1 MAVRSYAA
9 PITAEPNRSAVV
21 PNVATT
27 ASVHAY
33 ATVEGHVQLGDGT
46 YVAPAASIRADAG
59 APFWIGASTVIQD
72 GVVIAGLP
80 QGRVIGDDQQ
90 PYSVWVG
97 GNVVI
102 SHLSLV
108 KGPAYIGDDCFIGFR
123 STIFNARLGKGC
135 VVMMHALVQD
145 VEIPPGKFIPSG
157 SIITQ
162 QQQADR
168 LPNVEEKDRN
178 FVRHL
183 SGSAFSRSAQPSASF
198 APSGDLS
205 IMNKPPAHTS
215 NVASRSQAPASGIT
229 AALIEQIRKLLNQ
242 GYQIGTEHADA
253 RRFRASAWQTCS
265 PIKANREPE
274 VVAALQTCLVEHS
287 GEYVRLIGIDTKS
300 KRRVSEAI
308 IQRPGDN
315 PAAHPPAS
323 NYNSASY
330 SNASYSAPSY
340 SAPANSHTQ
349 AGSGAHGG
357 DWSAQAQQLLNQGL
371 QVGLEYADARRYKTS
386 SWQSGGLL
394 SGGQGQVLNEINGFV
409 SAHSRDYVRL
419 IGIDPRAKK
428 RVAEITIY
436 RPGASNGNGGSASS
450 HASSHAST
458 YTPSN
463 TANSSSSYSPSY
475 SANAAPASASGDAS
489 AQVRQILTQGL
500 KVGLE
505 YADERHYKTS
515 SWTSLGQH
523 LSHEGEVLG
532 AIDRLIADNPKL
544 YVRLIGIDPKAKKR
558 VVETTIYRPNGQGGA
573 KPAASRQPAR
583 GFAPSS
589 GGGGGASRT
598 AGHAGGISAEAR
610 DQVRQLLR
618 QGCQVGIEHADPRRY
633 RTSSWTSATVIR
645 SGQESEAIAA
655 LEATLHDFGNDYVR
669 LVGIDPKA
677 KRRVAELVIHQPQK

>member
-9 PITAEPNRSAVV
+9 PATAESTRSAVV
-21 PNVATT
+21 PNVAPT

-33 ATVEGHVQLGDGT
+33 ATVEGDVQLGDGT

-59 APFWIGASTVIQD
+59 APFWIGASSVIQD

-97 GNVVI
+97 HNVVI
-102 SHLSLV
+102 AHLSLV

-183 SGSAFSRSAQPSASF
+183 SGSTFSGSSLSSPALSRSAQPSASF

-215 NVASRSQAPASGIT
+215 NSRSQSPASGIT

-253 RRFRASAWQTCS
+253 RRFRASAWQSCS
-265 PIKANREPE
+265 PIKANREPD

-323 NYNSASY
+323 NYSSAS
-330 SNASYSAPSY
+330 SSYSAPSY
-340 SAPANSHTQ
+340 SAPAS
-349 AGSGAHGG
+349 SGAQGG

-428 RVAEITIY
+428 RIAEITIY
-436 RPGASNGNGGSASS
+436 RPGANGNNGNGSSASS
-450 HASSHAST
+450 PAPSYAA
-458 YTPSN
+458 SN
-463 TANSSSSYSPSY
+463 TASSSSSYSSSSH
-475 SANAAPASASGDAS
+475 SAAHASASGDAS

-544 YVRLIGIDPKAKKR
+544 YVRVIGIDPKAKKR

-589 GGGGGASRT
+589 GGGSGVSRT
-598 AGHAGGISAEAR
+598 GGHSGGISAEAR

-618 QGCQVGIEHADPRRY
+618 QGYQVGIEHADPRRY

-677 KRRVAELVIHQPQK
+677 KRRVVELVIHQPKK